1 MAGSPGGLKLIKDLE
16 KNFRVNFAASDD
28 ITGSRGGVAARC
40 SCCPFA
46 CCRRRRRSDMVLET
60 DSVDLNAIYFDPDE
74 IRGWH
79 GQLEN
84 CFEDCLEDIFEQILA
99 FLFKLFLAFLAFCL
113 LALALGGLG
122 VWLLTEADDAEEGWQ
137 WAYWVGGAACFAP
150 CAACLGVLACTV
162 CRKEDSE

>member
-1 MAGSPGGLKLIKDLE
+1 
-16 KNFRVNFAASDD
+16 
-28 ITGSRGGVAARC
+28 
-40 SCCPFA
+40 
-46 CCRRRRRSDMVLET
+46 MVLET

-74 IRGWH
+74 IRAWH

-137 WAYWVGGAACFAP
+137 WATGSVGLLALRRALRAWVYSRAQSVA
-150 CAACLGVLACTV
+150 
-162 CRKEDSE
+162 RKTRSE